1 MYKAKKFRI
10 VAEDS
15 EIYSEKLNTP
25 YSVIEYAKKVV
36 NKDTISIYESFYLIA
51 INQNNN
57 VLGYTT
63 ISNGSINN
71 CSIDIRIICK
81 YAIETLC
88 TEVIIIHNHPSDN
101 PKPSQNDID
110 ITKRIKEG
118 LAIFDIQLVDHV
130 IVTEHNHYSF
140 ACEGML

>member
-10 VAEDS
+10 VSEDS
-15 EIYSEKLNTP
+15 EIYSEILNTP
-25 YSVIEYAKKVV
+25 HSVIEYAKKIV

-51 INQNNN
+51 LNSSCN
-57 VLGYTT
+57 VIGYTT
-63 ISNGSINN
+63 ISNDAIDICNV
-71 CSIDIRIICK
+71 DIRIVCK

-88 TEVIIIHNHPSDN
+88 TRVVIIHNHPSDN
-101 PKPSQNDID
+101 PHPSQTDIN

-118 LAIFDIQLVDHV
+118 LAMFDIQLIDHI

-140 ACEGML
+140 TCEGIL